1 MINTILEKLN
11 SIILS
16 LIFGGSIG
24 VLFSVLTNIHIAK
37 LSGIAVKVAA
47 NNNAPIFIA
56 FSKFLLILGLA
67 FLILSLITKNIR
79 RKLMVSLPIILCIL
93 SIMLF
98 SLYIAPQMDLLRPQL
113 TSSETAR
120 LTFESLHKLS
130 QFDFSLIILTSLICL
145 VQLPI
150 KKTG

>member
-79 RKLMVSLPIILCIL
+79 RKLMVSLPI
-93 SIMLF
+93 
-98 SLYIAPQMDLLRPQL
+98 
-113 TSSETAR
+113 
-120 LTFESLHKLS
+120 
-130 QFDFSLIILTSLICL
+130 
-145 VQLPI
+145 
-150 KKTG
+150 